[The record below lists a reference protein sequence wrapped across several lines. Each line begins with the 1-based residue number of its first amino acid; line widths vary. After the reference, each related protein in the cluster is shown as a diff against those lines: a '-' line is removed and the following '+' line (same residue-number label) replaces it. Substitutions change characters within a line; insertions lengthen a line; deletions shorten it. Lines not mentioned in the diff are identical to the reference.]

1 MARVTHGHSS
11 TFVGCIGRSSR
22 TRCNACVL
30 ERIKLRREKY
40 WQIIFGPVEAENW
53 RNCEAPEVYFMID
66 AIAMQD
72 PWMRFLYLTTYIFQ
86 KIAIGSI
93 LLWFMDVPQQHP
105 SREFLKDDDLD
116 YKSAFFCKMCI
127 AVEDDSVPFFMS
139 FRCSYPFPHMVI
151 SLLEFHNNEKWHH
164 ILRYTGQHFSWLA
177 RVSRM
182 KVSSAVWS
190 TG

>member
-1 MARVTHGHSS
+1 VCSRAHKTTAGKVLANYIWS
-11 TFVGCIGRSSR
+11 CRSR
-22 TRCNACVL
+22 KL
-30 ERIKLRREKY
+30 EKLRS
-40 WQIIFGPVEAENW
+40 
-53 RNCEAPEVYFMID
+53 
-66 AIAMQD
+66 
-72 PWMRFLYLTTYIFQ
+72 T
-86 KIAIGSI
+86 GSI
-93 LLWFMDVPQQHP
+93 SHDRYNHNARSLDALLVSYHVHISEDRHWRYSPLIYDVPQQHP

-116 YKSAFFCKMCI
+116 YKSTFFCKMCI
-127 AVEDDSVPFFMS
+127 AVEDDSIPFFMS
-139 FRCSYPFPHMVI
+139 SRCSYPFPHMVI